1 MVFVLFILL
10 VLDMEVRKDEKFV
23 YTLHIVSITCNN
35 EVCLLEYNKK
45 EYYIDKKGHY
55 KEYDILHKKII
66 VEYKEFE
73 DKLRPII
80 DFLLNSP

>member
-23 YTLHIVSITCNN
+23 DTLHIVSITCNN

-45 EYYIDKKGHY
+45 STTLIKKATTKSMISY
-55 KEYDILHKKII
+55 TRRLLWNTKSLKI
-66 VEYKEFE
+66 
-73 DKLRPII
+73 
-80 DFLLNSP
+80 N